1 MRRAVVFVAL
11 LGAGVA
17 WAAPAAPT
25 TARCAACVAALKAR
39 AEPLAQ
45 RLKRGDASA
54 EAPLMPI
61 VTASYA
67 FVGTVYKQG
76 VRSPQA
82 DELLRRAEQAQA
94 SLPPAELTRL
104 QDACQREGDQL
115 LKDANQ
121 LERMIVNR
129 AARSR
134 IDKLRKK

>member
-1 MRRAVVFVAL
+1 MRRTVVFTAL
-11 LGAGVA
+11 LGGLA

-45 RLKRGDASA
+45 RLKRGDNSA
-54 EAPLMPI
+54 EVPLMPI
-61 VTASYA
+61 VVASYA

-94 SLPPAELTRL
+94 SLPPADLARL
-104 QDACQREGDQL
+104 QDACQLEGEQL
-115 LKDANQ
+115 LKDANSV
-121 LERMIVNR
+121 ERMIVNR

>member
-1 MRRAVVFVAL
+1 
-11 LGAGVA
+11 
-17 WAAPAAPT
+17 
-25 TARCAACVAALKAR
+25 
-39 AEPLAQ
+39 
-45 RLKRGDASA
+45 
-54 EAPLMPI
+54 MPI